1 MLPLFTRMCIALTLG
16 NCFKVPMGRLPD
28 RSAKEMPEA
37 VRPETRTPVIARNS
51 RRNLRSYTFKYTT
64 GV

>member
-1 MLPLFTRMCIALTLG
+1 
-16 NCFKVPMGRLPD
+16 MGRLPD

-37 VRPETRTPVIARNS
+37 IFPETRTPVIARNS
-51 RRNLRSYTFKYTT
+51 RRNIRPYTLKYTA